1 MYWYLQNVPFTKPQG
16 DVTVEN
22 IYSNYNYIKPLL
34 QKNLLDLTSERIQL
48 SFPNPR
54 NANPV
59 CQIPT
64 SSASDV
70 ITSRLLYRPSLV
82 SSPSLIIELGS
93 IVVVVVTD
101 DELSSPRP

>member
-1 MYWYLQNVPFTKPQG
+1 MYWYLQNVPFSFLEMLQLKIFIQ
-16 DVTVEN
+16 TVN
-22 IYSNYNYIKPLL
+22 TLKRYCK
-34 QKNLLDLTSERIQL
+34 KNLLDLTSDRIQL